1 MKEKRIAIFGGAFDP
16 IHLGHLITCQSV
28 LEERNLDKVIII
40 PTHIS
45 PLKQDII
52 PTSDIHRLEMI
63 KLAISSNPYFSY
75 SDIELR
81 RDNVS
86 FTIDTILELKKEF
99 KKIELI
105 IGYDN
110 LLLFEKWRE
119 PDRIVSEAKLLV
131 MKRITDVKDGRNR
144 YFDNAIFL
152 NNPIIEISSSE
163 IRERIKNN
171 LPVDYFLPD
180 AVAQYIHE
188 QKLYR

>member
-1 MKEKRIAIFGGAFDP
+1 
-16 IHLGHLITCQSV
+16 
-28 LEERNLDKVIII
+28 LEERNLEKVVFI

-45 PLKQDII
+45 PLKQDKI

-63 KLAISSNPYFSY
+63 KLAISSNPNFSF
-75 SDIELR
+75 SEIEIGR
-81 RDNVS
+81 KNVS
-86 FTIDTILELKKEF
+86 YTIDTILEFKKEY
-99 KKIELI
+99 KEIELI

-131 MKRITDVKDGRNR
+131 MKRNTDVKDGRNR

-152 NNPIIEISSSE
+152 NNPILEISSSE

-171 LPVDYFLPD
+171 LPVEYFLPD

>member
-1 MKEKRIAIFGGAFDP
+1 MKEERIAIFGGAFDP
-16 IHLGHLITCQSV
+16 IHIGHLITCQSV
-28 LEERNLDKVIII
+28 LEERNLDKVIFV

-63 KLAISSNPYFSY
+63 KLAISSNPNFSF
-75 SDIELR
+75 SEIEIR
-81 RDNVS
+81 RKDVS
-86 FTIDTILELKKEF
+86 YTIDSILEF
-99 KKIELI
+99 KKEYKEIELI

-110 LLLFEKWRE
+110 LLLFGKWRE

-131 MKRITDVKDGRNR
+131 MKRNTDVKDGRNR

-152 NNPIIEISSSE
+152 NNPILEISSSE

-171 LPVDYFLPD
+171 LPVEYFLPD